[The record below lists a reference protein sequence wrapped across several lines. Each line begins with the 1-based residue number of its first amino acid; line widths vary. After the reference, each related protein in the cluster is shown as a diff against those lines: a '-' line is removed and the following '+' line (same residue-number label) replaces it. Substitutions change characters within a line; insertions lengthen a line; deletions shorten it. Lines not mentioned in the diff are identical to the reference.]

1 MPRDAA
7 IPVLD
12 SPAIRAVD
20 RRWAHR
26 SLMIADACG
35 AILIAIAACVGV
47 GWVAR
52 SSLLTT
58 VIPGTTPMN
67 PLGAVAFAFAGA
79 SLWMMAQI
87 GAGPGWRARGIAQ
100 ALAITVVFI
109 GVQRLLAYGLRWP
122 TALDELILKDV
133 VEGDRIAPNTA
144 GCLVMVGFALA
155 TLDVE
160 LGGGRRHWRPAVWL
174 AIIPGVVGLL
184 AAAGYIYGVKSFY
197 GVRGYVEMAVG
208 TAVGFVILTVGI
220 LCARPEKEPMRTLVS
235 RTVGGSTTRR
245 LLPVAVV
252 LPLLLGYLCLK
263 GQKWAFY
270 SAEFGVAM
278 FAVTVAAVFVV
289 VVYLSGRSLARAEI
303 RRTQTEQMLATSEAF
318 YHSLVETLPQN
329 IFRKDLQ
336 GRFTFANSRFCGEIG
351 KPLDEIL
358 GKSDFDF
365 FPRQLAER
373 YRRDDQNVVTSG
385 VPFETVEEH
394 VTPAGETLYVQVIK
408 TAVYDESGKVIGTQG
423 LFWDVTEKYRYE
435 RRLEE
440 TNVQLEHLAK
450 SEKDA
455 YEQLKQAQSTM
466 VQTEKLAGLGQM
478 VAGVAHEINN
488 PLAFVSNNVAV
499 IQRDVS
505 SLVELIGLLREGE
518 DSLGQELRDR
528 VKDLE
533 ERIDLPYTLDN
544 LQGLFGRTREGVRRI
559 QQIVRDLRDFARLDE
574 ADLHEIDLNA
584 GIESTVNIIQG
595 HAKKKR
601 VSVKTDLTPLPPVT
615 CYPAKVNQVVMNLV
629 GNAIDASS
637 EGGEVCV
644 RSRLDGNSNMVV
656 VEVED
661 RGCGIPETIK
671 NRIFDPFF
679 TTKPPGEGTG
689 LGLSIS
695 YGIVRDHG
703 GNIDVQS
710 EVGKGT
716 RFTIRLPVVAAIRDA
731 KTNE

>member
-1 MPRDAA
+1 
-7 IPVLD
+7 
-12 SPAIRAVD
+12 
-20 RRWAHR
+20 
-26 SLMIADACG
+26 MIADACG
-35 AILIAIAACVGV
+35 ALLIAVSAAVWA
-47 GWVAR
+47 GWLVD
-52 SSLLTT
+52 SEFLKSL
-58 VIPGTTPMN
+58 VPRTTPMN
-67 PLGAVAFAFAGA
+67 PLTAVAMALAGA

-87 GAGPGWRARGIAQ
+87 GAGPGWRSRGVAQ
-100 ALAITVVFI
+100 GLAIAVAFI
-109 GVQRLLAYGLRWP
+109 GAQRLLAYAMGWP
-122 TALDELILKDV
+122 TALDQLILRDR

-144 GCLVMVGFALA
+144 GCLVMVGIALA
-155 TLDVE
+155 SLDVD
-160 LGGGRRHWRPAVWL
+160 LGIGQRRWRPSVWL
-174 AIIPGVVGLL
+174 AMIPGGVGLL
-184 AAAGYIYGVKSFY
+184 AAAGYLYGVKSFY
-197 GVRGYVEMAVG
+197 GVRGYVEMAFN
-208 TAVGFVILTVGI
+208 TALCFVVATVGI
-220 LCARPEKEPMRTLVS
+220 LCARPEKEPARTLVG

-252 LPLLLGYLCLK
+252 LPLVLGYLSLK
-263 GQKWAFY
+263 GQQWPLY
-270 SAEFGVAM
+270 STEFGVAM
-278 FAVTVAAVFVV
+278 FAVAVSGVFVV

-303 RRTQTEQMLATSEAF
+303 RRTHTEQMLSASEAF

-351 KPLDEIL
+351 KPLDQIL
-358 GKSDFDF
+358 GKTDFDF
-365 FPRQLAER
+365 FPRELAER
-373 YRRDDQNVVTSG
+373 YRRDDQNVVMTG
-385 VPFETVEEH
+385 KPFETVEEH
-394 VTPAGETLYVQVIK
+394 VTPAGEKLYVQVIK
-408 TAVYDESGKVIGTQG
+408 TAVYDERGKVIGTQG

-440 TNVQLEHLAK
+440 SNVQLEQLAR

-488 PLAFVSNNVAV
+488 PLSFVSNNVVV

-505 SLVELIGLLREGE
+505 SLVELIELFRAGENSLPAELRE
-518 DSLGQELRDR
+518 R
-528 VKDLE
+528 VKELE
-533 ERIDLPYTLDN
+533 DRIDLAYTMEN
-544 LQGLFGRTREGVRRI
+544 LRGLFGRTREGVRRI

-601 VSVKTDLTPLPPVT
+601 VSVKTQLAPLPPVT

-629 GNAIDASS
+629 GNAIDASN

-644 RSRLDGNSNMVV
+644 RSRLDRDGQSVV
-656 VEVED
+656 LEIED
-661 RGCGIPETIK
+661 HGCGIPEAIK
-671 NRIFDPFF
+671 GRIFDPFF

-703 GNIDVQS
+703 GKIDVESQ
-710 EVGKGT
+710 VGQGT
-716 RFTIRLPVVAAIRDA
+716 RFVVCLPVVARIREDMKA
-731 KTNE
+731 